1 MTHYELCVH
10 AEGRSDA
17 VHDQWR
23 MAAWH
28 AANTINVHL
37 ERKDRVTA
45 SRLLGEQLST
55 SDCKDPEEFR
65 ERTRDMQRKKRSQ

>member
-17 VHDQWR
+17 VHDKWR

-37 ERKDRVTA
+37 QRKDRISPA
-45 SRLLGEQLST
+45 QLMGEQISAT
-55 SDCKDPEEFR
+55 DCRDPEEFR
-65 ERTRDMQRKKRSQ
+65 ERTRHLQRKKRGA